1 MQELGNEFLRYMKSG
16 KASLLTPFNLCC
28 LLSMARIHRFQDLV
42 FNYLKSSI
50 MAVYKD
56 KEKLESAKWISSN
69 YNNNNNHVYFL
80 MLDGYLYNKS
90 LFIFILELDISQ
102 IVSLIPLD
110 DLFKKVLKKTSFGYD
125 NVIQSLVQLGTFI
138 MDSTISSA
146 SCVKITEKKIG
157 SKTPNEAASDLGVII
172 LLEMFKMHEMV
183 RVEILDQIQSRVVS
197 RSPSVGHFLTLL
209 EIIVKEKPDSLNDYI
224 QRIKGTL
231 DHFSLL
237 PSYIA
242 DHLLRALQPII
253 YRNISIRDGLM
264 LAEKHLNARQ
274 LQRVLKL
281 QELIAKEI
289 SKPSQDVVAHVKPT
303 TATGGLDRIKG
314 LILPETTAHTGD
326 DVAVVVPKVDQL
338 KDELD
343 DLVASECILCGDLMI
358 KTIEQPFINGEEGD
372 LLASWAI

>member
-1 MQELGNEFLRYMKSG
+1 ELGNEFLRYMKSG

-28 LLSMARIHRFQDLV
+28 LLSMARIHRFQDL
-42 FNYLKSSI
+42 SSI

-56 KEKLESAKWISSN
+56 KEKLESAKWIS
-69 YNNNNNHVYFL
+69 
-80 MLDGYLYNKS
+80 K
-90 LFIFILELDISQ
+90 LDISQ

-264 LAEKHLNARQ
+264 LVLRKCLFTK
-274 LQRVLKL
+274 VLKL